1 MRYLLAFVLL
11 LATQVQAATFTV
23 TNTADSGAGSLRQA
37 LIDAGSDTT
46 FPRVV
51 RFGAAFPQGGVIEL
65 QTTLPTWSN
74 NILKIEGNGRMP
86 VLDGRNAVRIL
97 TVAAGAREIT
107 LQGLTF
113 RRGRSTAGV
122 GGCLWHQ
129 STAATTDL
137 RVFDTRFENCRVVA
151 NQGNAYGGAI
161 AWVSPDSFVFISDSV
176 FTDNVAGVIGNS
188 NSLEMYGGAI
198 LLDARRV
205 EIARTRFSGNTVER
219 IGGVVQ
225 GLGGAA
231 YVSATVSALLR
242 DVEFQSNRVV
252 DAAAGGVLSAGG
264 AVALACLESDCTLDI
279 TNAGFIDNAVSG
291 NGIGGGA
298 LVTQG
303 GRLALL
309 NASFSGN
316 RAADSGTGGAIF
328 ALPGELRARHLSFKD
343 NEAATGAHLVMS
355 GVNVTQWSWSLLG
368 PVAEG
373 SGPACG
379 FGSTTLDA
387 PGAANLFESDCGL
400 LSASGGVIG
409 PVGPL
414 ALDYSFFP
422 AALVPGAGS
431 PAIDPAVPQE
441 ECFTSF
447 DARGMVRPQ
456 DGDGDDISRCD
467 VGAFEVQSSGI
478 FSDGFE
484 ASP

>member
-1 MRYLLAFVLL
+1 MRFVLAFVLL
-11 LATQVQAATFTV
+11 LAAQAQAATFTV

-37 LIDAGSDTT
+37 LIDAGVDTS

-51 RFGAAFPQGGVIEL
+51 QFGSAFPQGGVIEL

-74 NILKIEGNGRMP
+74 DILKIEGNGRMP

-97 TVAAGAREIT
+97 VVAAGTREIT
-107 LQGLTF
+107 LRGLTF
-113 RRGRSTAGV
+113 RRGRSTAAA

-129 STAATTDL
+129 STTASTDL
-137 RVFDTRFENCRVVA
+137 LVFDTRFEDCKAVA
-151 NQGNAYGGAI
+151 SQGNAYGGAI
-161 AWVSPDSFVFISDSV
+161 AWVSPNSTVFIYDSL
-176 FTDNVAGVIGNS
+176 FTGNAAGVIGNS
-188 NSLEMYGGAI
+188 SLKEAFGGAV
-198 LLDARRV
+198 LLDGRRV
-205 EIARTRFSGNTVER
+205 EIVGTRFSGNTVER
-219 IGGVVQ
+219 VGGVVQ
-225 GLGGAA
+225 GLGGAV
-231 YVSATVSALLR
+231 YVGVTFSALLR

-316 RAADSGTGGAIF
+316 RVGDNGTGGALF

-343 NEAATGAHLVMS
+343 NDAAIGAHLAMS
-355 GVNVTQWSWSLLG
+355 GVNVTQWAWSLLG

-379 FGSTTLDA
+379 FGSTTMDG
-387 PGAANLFESDCGL
+387 PGVANLFESDCGL

-409 PVGPL
+409 PVGLL
-414 ALDYSFFP
+414 ALNYSFFP

-431 PAIDPAVPQE
+431 SAIDPAVSQSD
-441 ECFTSF
+441 CFTLF
-447 DARGMVRPQ
+447 DARGIVRPQ
-456 DGDGDDISRCD
+456 DGDGDGISRCD
-467 VGAFEVQSSGI
+467 AGAFEVQSSGI